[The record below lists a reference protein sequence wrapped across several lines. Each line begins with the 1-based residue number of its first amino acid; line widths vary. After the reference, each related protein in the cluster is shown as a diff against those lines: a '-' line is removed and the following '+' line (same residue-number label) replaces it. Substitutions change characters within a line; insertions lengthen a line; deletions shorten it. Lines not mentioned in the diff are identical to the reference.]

1 MLIVLWRNWF
11 INTSLTKQWLM
22 HENKKLNSLFIS
34 FKPFAFSPLVKIS
47 NIYCISR
54 NMNIKKIKK
63 SLHFFKGQLGIINN
77 FIITL
82 LISIPFLCEYQ
93 YSLNQI
99 IIKQMHKFLRLKLY
113 FALKSAYRNNYRHIC
128 QLITDTKTYWYTDPA
143 HSIIPNQFLY
153 TLEPQIS
160 WASQWIEHSYML
172 WLTKKYILSISQRP
186 QSHKYGLNQLK
197 LIPRSHT
204 HRQENKNR
212 IGIPHLLSKPYPNI
226 FISLSLSLSQEENDI
241 TSWKCK
247 EMRER
252 EKRRE
257 EI

>member
-1 MLIVLWRNWF
+1 M
-11 INTSLTKQWLM
+11 K
-22 HENKKLNSLFIS
+22 
-34 FKPFAFSPLVKIS
+34 KIS
-47 NIYCISR
+47 A
-54 NMNIKKIKK
+54 
-63 SLHFFKGQLGIINN
+63 FFKGQLGIINN

-99 IIKQMHKFLRLKLY
+99 IIKQMRKFLAKTWIILPWTQ
-113 FALKSAYRNNYRHIC
+113 HTEITTDIIC
-128 QLITDTKTYWYTDPA
+128 QLITDTKTYWYTNPA
-143 HSIIPNQFLY
+143 HSIIPNQFQY

-160 WASQWIEHSYML
+160 LASQWIEHSYML

-186 QSHKYGLNQLK
+186 QRHKYGLNQLK
-197 LIPRSHT
+197 LIPGSHT

-247 EMRER
+247 EMREQ